1 MVWEVGDKK
10 VHRLRSGAWQRL
22 VSDFALQLA

>member
-1 MVWEVGDKK
+1 MAWDVGDKK

-22 VSDFALQLA
+22 ASNFALQLA

>member
-1 MVWEVGDKK
+1 MAWDVGDKK